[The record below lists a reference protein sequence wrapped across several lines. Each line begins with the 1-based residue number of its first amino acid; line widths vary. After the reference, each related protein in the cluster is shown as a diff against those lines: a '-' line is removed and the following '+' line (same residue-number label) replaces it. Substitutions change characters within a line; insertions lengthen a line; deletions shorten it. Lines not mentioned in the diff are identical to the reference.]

1 MVSAALSTTVLLPND
16 RTEAVASLTLKA
28 AKLESSHRVVR
39 VDTAG
44 HPLVVDSVKT
54 VGVGFSR
61 AITHSLAVSDRG
73 KTVHKKCHFEITN

>member
-1 MVSAALSTTVLLPND
+1 VVSAALSTTVLLPND

-28 AKLESSHRVVR
+28 AELESSHRVER

-44 HPLVVDSVKT
+44 HPLVADGVRT

-61 AITHSLAVSDRG
+61 AITHSLVVSDRG
-73 KTVHKKCHFEITN
+73 KIIYKKYHFEITN